1 MTQLRYVGCGL
12 VGIPSFVV
20 RALVVCMLTAGLARS
35 QAPAGFHWV
44 DFKKEAATL
53 SNVEQALKAENYTAI
68 REIGLMNGF
77 ALVLTVS
84 RESDQATPEGDQ
96 WFVYN
101 VSTKDW
107 VASPLL
113 IGYNLQ
119 VKDWITF
126 QTNAMPDIGVVY
138 LDCWE
143 CEPASLFTAL
153 HYDFHDGWRARWV
166 NEKDMNHPGVPF
178 LVTDVGDPYTNEDVD
193 QVFAVFNPAN
203 GVASVGTWYH
213 SKDLSTGKVT
223 DSVVRYSV
231 DVPTGKDNETI
242 LTGPSASKWMV
253 QLCKANSSVV
263 LLGGQSSPSCKKAL
277 GVQHKSQD
285 GKFRNNK

>member
-1 MTQLRYVGCGL
+1 MTRLRCVRCDL
-12 VGIPSFVV
+12 AGILSFIV
-20 RALVVCMLTAGLARS
+20 RALVVWMLTAGLVRS
-35 QAPAGFHWV
+35 QTPAGFHWV

-96 WFVYN
+96 WLVYN

-126 QTNAMPDIGVVY
+126 QTNAIPDIGVVY

-143 CEPASLFTAL
+143 CEPASMFTAL
-153 HYDFHDGWRARWV
+153 HYDPHDGWRARWV
-166 NEKDMNHPGVPF
+166 NEKDTNHPGVPF
-178 LVTDVGDPYTNEDVD
+178 LFTDVGDPYTNEDVD
-193 QVFAVFNPAN
+193 QVFAVFTPAG
-203 GVASVGTWYH
+203 GVASAGTWYH
-213 SKDLSTGKVT
+213 SKALSTGKVT

-231 DVPTGKDNETI
+231 DPPIGKENEANRP
-242 LTGPSASKWMV
+242 GAPASEVKV
-253 QLCKANSSVV
+253 QLCTANLSVI
-263 LLGGQSSPSCKKAL
+263 LLGGQSSSSCKKAL